1 MKPQEL
7 IHNWKVAISRGDVE
21 AAEQFKNEFKNNNLN
36 FNNFVENVKVDFIW
50 NSLIFNLYENQ
61 LNLNIQEVNG
71 ELELMKKE
79 KKNNKKFN
87 L

>member
-1 MKPQEL
+1 M
-7 IHNWKVAISRGDVE
+7 
-21 AAEQFKNEFKNNNLN
+21 
-36 FNNFVENVKVDFIW
+36 KVDFIW

-61 LNLNIQEVNG
+61 LNLNIQEVNR

-87 L
+87 LSEIILNNSNDENLLKRKALKMP